1 MMNIPLFDCHCDTG
15 AHAREHGEKLRRNR
29 MQLDLERLSHYSPA
43 GQVFAVCAADDA
55 EPVKFADVSIAFFLE
70 QIKENSDIVK
80 LCLNFRDILSAE
92 KEGKIAALL
101 SIEGAEQISDIDAA
115 YGQGVRIVHMTW
127 NHDNALCG
135 AAMDSGAGLT
145 QEGKSFVLRAQQLGI
160 MLDMSHV
167 SERGFWDTLS
177 ISTRPVIAGHSNA
190 RAVCNVTRNL
200 TDAQFTAL
208 VKQGGGAGINLY
220 PEFLGLGRDIDAV
233 FAHIEHF
240 MSLGGERAV
249 FLGCDL
255 DGIEQ
260 MPKGISGVQDL
271 GRIYEA
277 LLRHNYP
284 ERLARDIFRNNILR
298 VMEKAL

>member
-1 MMNIPLFDCHCDTG
+1 MMNIPLFDCHCDTA

-101 SIEGAEQISDIDAA
+101 SIEGAEQISDIDEA

-145 QEGKSFVLRAQQLGI
+145 QEGKRFVLRAQQLGI

-167 SERGFWDTLS
+167 SECGFWDTLS

>member
-1 MMNIPLFDCHCDTG
+1 MNIPLFDCHCDTG

-55 EPVKFADVSIAFFLE
+55 APVKFADVSIAFFLE

-80 LCLNFRDILSAE
+80 LCLNFRDILSDE

-101 SIEGAEQISDIDAA
+101 SIEGAEQISDIDEA

-190 RAVCNVTRNL
+190 KAVCNVTRNL

>member
-1 MMNIPLFDCHCDTG
+1 MMNIPLFDCHCDTA
-15 AHAREHGEKLRRNR
+15 AHAREHGEKLRQNR

-101 SIEGAEQISDIDAA
+101 SIEGAEQISDIDEA

-167 SERGFWDTLS
+167 SECGFWDTLS

-240 MSLGGERAV
+240 MSLGGEMAV

>member
-101 SIEGAEQISDIDAA
+101 SIEGAEQISDIDEA

-145 QEGKSFVLRAQQLGI
+145 HEGKSFVLRAQQLGI

-167 SERGFWDTLS
+167 SECGFWDTLS
-177 ISTRPVIAGHSNA
+177 ISTRPVISGHSNA

-240 MSLGGERAV
+240 MSLGGEMAV

>member
-1 MMNIPLFDCHCDTG
+1 MMNIPLFDCHCDTA

-101 SIEGAEQISDIDAA
+101 SIEGAEQISDIDEA

-145 QEGKSFVLRAQQLGI
+145 HEGKSFVLRAQQLGI

-167 SERGFWDTLS
+167 SECGFWDTLS

>member
-55 EPVKFADVSIAFFLE
+55 APVKFADVSIAFFLE

-101 SIEGAEQISDIDAA
+101 SIEGAEQISDIDEA

-167 SERGFWDTLS
+167 SECGFWDTLS

-190 RAVCNVTRNL
+190 KAVCNVTRNL

-220 PEFLGLGRDIDAV
+220 PEFLGIGCDIDAV

-240 MSLGGERAV
+240 ISLGGERAV

>member
-1 MMNIPLFDCHCDTG
+1 MMNIPLFDCHCDTA

-101 SIEGAEQISDIDAA
+101 SIEGAEQISDIDEA

-167 SERGFWDTLS
+167 SECGFWDTLS

-298 VMEKAL
+298 VMEKVL

>member
-1 MMNIPLFDCHCDTG
+1 MNIPLFDCHCDTG

-55 EPVKFADVSIAFFLE
+55 APVKFADVSIAFFLE

-101 SIEGAEQISDIDAA
+101 SIEGAEQISDIDEA

-167 SERGFWDTLS
+167 SECGFWDTLS

-190 RAVCNVTRNL
+190 KAVCGVPSQLCWNTPQPRSSPSAGN
-200 TDAQFTAL
+200 AR
-208 VKQGGGAGINLY
+208 VKINCQ
-220 PEFLGLGRDIDAV
+220 I
-233 FAHIEHF
+233 
-240 MSLGGERAV
+240 
-249 FLGCDL
+249 
-255 DGIEQ
+255 
-260 MPKGISGVQDL
+260 
-271 GRIYEA
+271 
-277 LLRHNYP
+277 
-284 ERLARDIFRNNILR
+284 
-298 VMEKAL
+298 

>member
-80 LCLNFRDILSAE
+80 LCLNFRDVLSAE

-115 YGQGVRIVHMTW
+115 YMQGVRIVHMTW

-145 QEGKSFVLRAQQLGI
+145 QEGKRFVMRAQQLGI
-160 MLDMSHV
+160 MLDMSHI

-190 RAVCNVTRNL
+190 KAVCNVTRNL

-220 PEFLGLGRDIDAV
+220 PEFLGLGCDINAV

-240 MSLGGERAV
+240 ISLGGEKSV

-298 VMEKAL
+298 VMEKVL

>member
-101 SIEGAEQISDIDAA
+101 SIEGAEQISDIDEA

-167 SERGFWDTLS
+167 SECGFWDTLS

-240 MSLGGERAV
+240 MSLGGEKSV

>member
-1 MMNIPLFDCHCDTG
+1 MMGIPLFDCHCDT
-15 AHAREHGEKLRRNR
+15 AVYAREHGEKLRQNR
-29 MQLDLERLSHYSPA
+29 MQLDLERLSQYSPA
-43 GQVFAVCAADDA
+43 GQVFAVCAADDD
-55 EPVKFADVSIAFFLE
+55 EPVKFADVSIAYFFE

-80 LCLNFRDILSAE
+80 LCLNFRDILSAG
-92 KEGKIAALL
+92 KEGRIAALL

-167 SERGFWDTLS
+167 SECGFWDTLS

-190 RAVCNVTRNL
+190 KAVCNVTRNL

-298 VMEKAL
+298 IMEKAL

>member
-55 EPVKFADVSIAFFLE
+55 APVKFADVSIAFFLE

-101 SIEGAEQISDIDAA
+101 SIEGAEQISDIDEA

-190 RAVCNVTRNL
+190 KAVCNVTRNL

>member
-55 EPVKFADVSIAFFLE
+55 EPIKFADVSITFFLE

-101 SIEGAEQISDIDAA
+101 SIEGAEQISDIDEA

-145 QEGKSFVLRAQQLGI
+145 HEGKSFVLRAQQLGI

>member
-1 MMNIPLFDCHCDTG
+1 MYKRQLKNVPDIGAVTADFLIEWFSLPQSQHQIGLLREAGVSFESVDAVKDT
-15 AHAREHGEKLRRNR
+15 RF
-29 MQLDLERLSHYSPA
+29 A
-43 GQVFAVCAADDA
+43 G
-55 EPVKFADVSIAFFLE
+55 
-70 QIKENSDIVK
+70 
-80 LCLNFRDILSAE
+80 
-92 KEGKIAALL
+92 
-101 SIEGAEQISDIDAA
+101 
-115 YGQGVRIVHMTW
+115 MT
-127 NHDNALCG
+127 
-135 AAMDSGAGLT
+135 
-145 QEGKSFVLRAQQLGI
+145 FVLTGDCL
-160 MLDMSHV
+160 LYTS
-167 SERGFWDTLS
+167 
-177 ISTRPVIAGHSNA
+177 
-190 RAVCNVTRNL
+190 VCNVTRNL

-220 PEFLGLGRDIDAV
+220 PEFLGLGCDIDAV

-240 MSLGGERAV
+240 ISLGGEKSV

-298 VMEKAL
+298 VMEKVL

>member
-55 EPVKFADVSIAFFLE
+55 EPIKFADVSIAFFLE

-101 SIEGAEQISDIDAA
+101 SIEGAEQISDIDEA

-145 QEGKSFVLRAQQLGI
+145 HEGKSFVLRAQQLGI

-167 SERGFWDTLS
+167 SECGFWDTLS

-208 VKQGGGAGINLY
+208 VKQGGGAGINLC

>member
-55 EPVKFADVSIAFFLE
+55 EPIKFADVSIAFFLE

-101 SIEGAEQISDIDAA
+101 SIEGAEQISDIDEA

>member
-101 SIEGAEQISDIDAA
+101 SIEGAEQISDIDEA

-167 SERGFWDTLS
+167 SEFGFWDTLS

-190 RAVCNVTRNL
+190 KAVCNVTRNL

-220 PEFLGLGRDIDAV
+220 PEFLGLGCDIDAV

-240 MSLGGERAV
+240 ISLGGEKSV

-271 GRIYEA
+271 GRIYET

-298 VMEKAL
+298 VMEKVL

>member
-1 MMNIPLFDCHCDTG
+1 MMIIPLFDCHCDT
-15 AHAREHGEKLRRNR
+15 AARAREHGEKLRRSR

-101 SIEGAEQISDIDAA
+101 SIEGAEQISDIDVA
-115 YGQGVRIVHMTW
+115 YMQGVRIVHMTW

-145 QEGKSFVLRAQQLGI
+145 QEGKRFVMRAQQLGI
-160 MLDMSHV
+160 MLDMSHI

-190 RAVCNVTRNL
+190 KAVCNVTRNL

-220 PEFLGLGRDIDAV
+220 PEFLGLGCDIDAV

-240 MSLGGERAV
+240 ISLGGEKSV

-298 VMEKAL
+298 VMEKVL

>member
-101 SIEGAEQISDIDAA
+101 SIEGAEQISDIDEA

-167 SERGFWDTLS
+167 SECGFWDTLS

>member
-1 MMNIPLFDCHCDTG
+1 MMNIPLFDCHCDTA

-29 MQLDLERLSHYSPA
+29 MQLDLDRLSHYSPA

-101 SIEGAEQISDIDAA
+101 SIEGAEQVSDIDAA

-160 MLDMSHV
+160 MLDMSHI

>member
-1 MMNIPLFDCHCDTG
+1 MNIPLFDCHCDTG

-101 SIEGAEQISDIDAA
+101 SIEGAEQISDIDEA

-145 QEGKSFVLRAQQLGI
+145 HEGKSFVLRAQQLGI

>member
-101 SIEGAEQISDIDAA
+101 SIEGAEQISDIDEA

-145 QEGKSFVLRAQQLGI
+145 QEGKSFVMRAQQLGI
-160 MLDMSHV
+160 MLDMSHI
-167 SERGFWDTLS
+167 SECGFWDTLS

-240 MSLGGERAV
+240 ISLGGERAV

>member
-1 MMNIPLFDCHCDTG
+1 MMNIPLFDCHCDTA

-115 YGQGVRIVHMTW
+115 YMQGVRIVHMTW

-145 QEGKSFVLRAQQLGI
+145 QEGKRFVMRAQQLGI
-160 MLDMSHV
+160 MLDMSHI

-220 PEFLGLGRDIDAV
+220 PEFLGLGCDIDAV

-240 MSLGGERAV
+240 ISLGGEKSV

-260 MPKGISGVQDL
+260 MPKDISGVQDL

-298 VMEKAL
+298 VMEKVL

>member
-101 SIEGAEQISDIDAA
+101 SIEGAEQISDIDEA

-160 MLDMSHV
+160 MLDMSHI

-220 PEFLGLGRDIDAV
+220 PEFLGLGCDIDAV

-240 MSLGGERAV
+240 ISLGGERAV

>member
-167 SERGFWDTLS
+167 SECGFWDTLS

-208 VKQGGGAGINLY
+208 VKQGGGAGINLC